1 MLATAVAIELQLH
14 PIPADGMLPQA
25 QAIWPIET
33 AMEAFQWYNEW
44 QQTAPIQLE
53 TEYALA
59 TIPGV
64 GQVAAVSITNWDP
77 ENTTSVTEAFEVRFE
92 RFVVLV
98 DASH

>member
-1 MLATAVAIELQLH
+1 MLATAVAFELQLH
-14 PIPADGMLPQA
+14 PIPADGILPQA

-33 AMEAFQWYNEW
+33 AMEACQWYFEW
-44 QQTAPIQLE
+44 QQTTPIQLE

-77 ENTTSVTEAFEVRFE
+77 ENTTSVTKAFEVTSCCWSS
-92 RFVVLV
+92 FVII
-98 DASH
+98 